1 MICRASRSKAK
12 WKATCLLSIVASFIL
27 FALPAESAGKGEKD
41 PGISRL
47 PATVETLANG
57 LKVILVEDHSVPV
70 VSRWT
75 FYRTGAR
82 NERPGI
88 TGISHYIEH
97 MMFNGAQKYGPK
109 EFDRILESNGGYSNA
124 FTSEDMTAYYEDF
137 ASGVLELSIDL
148 DSDRMRSLAFDPALV
163 VSELGVVREERR
175 LSVDNNVDGLME
187 EELAALAYK
196 AHPYGWGVIGWMSD
210 LERITREDAVAYW
223 KMHYA
228 PNNAVLVI
236 VGDFDTGKALE
247 LVRKYY
253 GDIPSQEAP
262 PPVRTVEPEQAGERR
277 AELCRPA
284 EMPALMIGYHIPDV
298 KSPDIYPL
306 DVLEVVLSDGESSR
320 LYKKLVREMQIA
332 AWVQSRSQ
340 WMIDPGL
347 FVFHVKLKPAEAT
360 ADAEKA
366 IYDELDA
373 IAANGI
379 PPKELEKAKNKILTN
394 FYRSMQTVNG
404 KARKIGQ
411 YELLF
416 GNFEKIYEV
425 QERYKAVTIEDVR
438 AVVEKYFKPTNR
450 NVVTLIPKA

>member
-1 MICRASRSKAK
+1 MIFRTYRKA
-12 WKATCLLSIVASFIL
+12 LLSNSLYLIVIFVSSL
-27 FALPAESAGKGEKD
+27 FFAFPALGAKKPEKS
-41 PGISRL
+41 PTLSRL
-47 PATVETLANG
+47 PATVEKLSNG

-75 FYRTGAR
+75 FYRTGSR

-97 MMFNGAQKYGPK
+97 MMFNGAAKYGPK

-124 FTSEDMTAYYEDF
+124 FTSEDMTAYFEDF
-137 ASGVLELSIDL
+137 ASSILELSLDL
-148 DSDRMRSLAFDPALV
+148 DSDRMRSLAFDPNLV

-187 EELAALAYK
+187 EELVALAYK

-210 LERITREDAVAYW
+210 LENITREDAVSYW
-223 KMHYA
+223 RLHYA

-236 VGDFDTGKALE
+236 VGDFETRKALD

-253 GDIPSQEAP
+253 GDIPSQEPP
-262 PPVRTVEPEQAGERR
+262 PPVRTIEPEQSGERR
-277 AELCRPA
+277 AELTRPA
-284 EMPALMIGYHIPDV
+284 EMPGLMIGYHIPSV
-298 KSPDIYPL
+298 KSPDIYAL
-306 DVLEVVLSDGESSR
+306 DVLEVVLGDGESSR
-320 LYKKLVREMQIA
+320 LYRRLVREMQIA
-332 AWVQSRSQ
+332 ARVYASSQ

-347 FVFHVKLKPAEAT
+347 FVLSVKVKPGMAP

-366 IYDELDA
+366 IYEELEA
-373 IAANGI
+373 ITKENI
-379 PPKELEKAKNKILTN
+379 TSKELEKAKNKILAN

-416 GNFEKIYEV
+416 GDFEEIYKV
-425 QERYKAVTIEDVR
+425 QDRYRAVTLEDVR
-438 AVVEKYFKPTNR
+438 SVAEKYFKPTNR
-450 NVVTLIPKA
+450 NVVTLIPRA